1 MKPGRPVLVFKRV
14 NLFFAC
20 FSSRINYVCFDSNLY
35 PLHISKGT
43 RGGKTRQRESLC
55 YFHNGNSVVDN
66 GLYSQYPHH
75 QQIRGRL
82 QRDHEIARLLN
93 YLVEQSQ
100 KLVDTYKDPKGEITK
115 EI

>member
-1 MKPGRPVLVFKRV
+1 MYVLPHVF
-14 NLFFAC
+14 
-20 FSSRINYVCFDSNLY
+20 S
-35 PLHISKGT
+35 LH
-43 RGGKTRQRESLC
+43 
-55 YFHNGNSVVDN
+55 
-66 GLYSQYPHH
+66 SQYSHH